1 MGGLPSGPCDGFS
14 QWPGQPLTQARQRGA
29 GGRLRGAENEPGR
42 VNSILLLREGDRPGL
57 RGKEAVS
64 ITPPGPPCQ
73 PDGPASQHYCSPARE
88 MSHLQEQGGDI
99 PDGGTSPLVTGTM
112 ASGSLWLLP
121 STWPQTWPQGR
132 HLSPGEHIWSC
143 PARRPGRRC
152 RETACLAEAATQ
164 TQPRPVLK
172 SKRRLWY
179 LGHHFQGSFK
189 WGHARPVN
197 HQMSTHQDRCGPTPC
212 PWREG
217 NALSLHMVGARGF
230 PGQQGVQASSREV

>member
-1 MGGLPSGPCDGFS
+1 M
-14 QWPGQPLTQARQRGA
+14 
-29 GGRLRGAENEPGR
+29 
-42 VNSILLLREGDRPGL
+42 
-57 RGKEAVS
+57 S

-164 TQPRPVLK
+164 TQPRPALK
-172 SKRRLWY
+172 SERGLWY

-230 PGQQGVQASSREV
+230 PGQQGVQASSQEV